1 MVRVVY
7 VACVDFGYEGYG
19 EPKGVYTSLELL
31 MNEFPDAVPASDSQN
46 PTAVR
51 TVYFELELE

>member
-7 VACVDFGYEGYG
+7 VACVDYGYEGYG
-19 EPKGVYTSLELL
+19 EPKGVYSTLDLL
-31 MNEFPDAVPASDSQN
+31 KKEFPDAVPDGDSLN